1 MWLEKRPVKTQTRT
15 RGSGVETFD
24 RLPKDYLGLCQ
35 RYVPRPLRNAA
46 DYAAARLAI
55 EPLVGFEDQLTAD
68 QADYLEAV
76 SSFLEAHDKATVKWP
91 KGKPL
96 DTLRFLIEQQGMT
109 AADLSRLFGADRS
122 LGPKILRGER
132 RLTVEHI
139 QILARHFRVE
149 PGLFL

>member
-1 MWLEKRPVKTQTRT
+1 MKTPVNT
-15 RGSGVETFD
+15 RGAGAETFD

-35 RYVPRPLRNAA
+35 RYVPRPLHRAA
-46 DYAAARLAI
+46 AYAAACLAI

-68 QADYLEAV
+68 QVDYLEAV
-76 SSFLEAHDKATVKWP
+76 SSFLEAYDRTTVKWP

-96 DTLRFLIEQQGMT
+96 DILRFLIEQRGMT
-109 AADLSRLFGADRS
+109 GADLSRLWGTDRS

-132 RLTVEHI
+132 RLTVDHI
-139 QILARHFRVE
+139 RILARHFQVE